1 MRPNNKHHNTVI
13 VNSAEK
19 PNSKLENFL
28 HMKVRKCFIKERLTS
43 NSLYFFIYQRTNIH
57 TPVIFMNKLSLLQNL
72 DP

>member
-28 HMKVRKCFIKERLTS
+28 HMKVRKSFIKERLTS
-43 NSLYFFIYQRTNIH
+43 NSLYFFIYFILHRLD
-57 TPVIFMNKLSLLQNL
+57 VIEFENAS
-72 DP
+72 

>member
-28 HMKVRKCFIKERLTS
+28 HMKVRKSFIKERLTS
-43 NSLYFFIYQRTNIH
+43 NSLYFFINFFY
-57 TPVIFMNKLSLLQNL
+57 
-72 DP
+72 